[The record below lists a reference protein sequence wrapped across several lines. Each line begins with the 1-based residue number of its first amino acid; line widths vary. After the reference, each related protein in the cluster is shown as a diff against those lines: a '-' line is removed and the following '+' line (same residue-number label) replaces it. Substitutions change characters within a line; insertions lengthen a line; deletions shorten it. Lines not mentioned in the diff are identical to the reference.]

1 MVSQPRFPAVH
12 MKAATGD
19 AALVHLLREGLSQ
32 ALAAD
37 CIDLVL
43 ALALSRGCLDRVPS
57 NGERLRRFLVGP
69 LTDAM
74 EGFVGTVVAAT
85 TVDALQEMLAPMI
98 AKEPAETRSDSGV
111 RLRGELRPGPT
122 TQVEFP
128 EPDTTRFRKPDK
140 VERSDEPT
148 LRFSSTQKMVVVL
161 VTQDAGASRKLQGQ
175 LDASFTIVTAT
186 EIFHLMDAIKSA
198 SKQRAL
204 LVFDCRRP
212 AIAPSMMM
220 NVVSRIPEDTQVVL
234 WGSAQQIEP
243 QVSQLGRCAASW
255 LRCDEEALAE
265 DIGALI
271 ATALAR
277 CA

>member
-1 MVSQPRFPAVH
+1 MISQPRFPAVH

-43 ALALSRGCLDRVPS
+43 ALALSRGCLERVPS
-57 NGERLRRFLVGP
+57 GGERLRRFLVGP

-74 EGFVGTVVAAT
+74 EGFVGTMVAAT
-85 TVDALQEMLAPMI
+85 TVDAIQEIVAPMLA
-98 AKEPAETRSDSGV
+98 KETGEPRSESGV
-111 RLRGELRPGPT
+111 RVRGEIRAPGM
-122 TQVEFP
+122 EFP
-128 EPDTTRFRKPDK
+128 EPDTTRFQAPDR

-148 LRFSSTQKMVVVL
+148 LRFANTQRLTVVL
-161 VTQDAGASRKLQGQ
+161 VTQDSGAPRKLQGQ
-175 LDASFTIVTAT
+175 LDSSFTIVTAT
-186 EIFHLMDAIKSA
+186 EIFHLMEAIKTA
-198 SKQRAL
+198 SKQRAV
-204 LVFDCRRP
+204 LVFDCRNP

-234 WGSAQQIEP
+234 WGNPQQIER
-243 QVSQLGRCAASW
+243 QVSAVGRCATSW
-255 LRCDEEALAE
+255 LRCAEEALAE

-271 ATALAR
+271 ASALAR

>member
-19 AALVHLLREGLSQ
+19 AALVHLIREGLTQ

-43 ALALSRGCLDRVPS
+43 ALALSRGCLERVPS
-57 NGERLRRFLVGP
+57 GGERLRRFLVGP

-74 EGFVGTVVAAT
+74 EGFVGALMAAS
-85 TVDALQEMLAPMI
+85 TVDVLQEMLAPML
-98 AKEPAETRSDSGV
+98 AQEEPEPRSNSGV
-111 RLRGELRPGPT
+111 RVRSHLPQNP
-122 TQVEFP
+122 VHAFP
-128 EPDTTRFRKPDK
+128 EPDTTRFAHPGK

-148 LRFSSTQKMVVVL
+148 LRLGMSTGLTVIL
-161 VTQDAGASRKLQGQ
+161 VTRDASASGRLKLQ
-175 LDASFTIVTAT
+175 LDATCGLVTAD
-186 EIFHLMDAIKSA
+186 EVFSLMEAMKA
-198 SKQRAL
+198 AGKQRTL
-204 LVFDCRRP
+204 LVFDCRLT

-220 NVVSRIPEDTQVVL
+220 SVAARIPETAQVIL
-234 WGSAQQIEP
+234 WGSPKQIDE
-243 QVSQLGRCAASW
+243 QVSGLGRYAANW
-255 LRCDEEALAE
+255 TRCNEEALAE

-271 ATALAR
+271 ATALSR